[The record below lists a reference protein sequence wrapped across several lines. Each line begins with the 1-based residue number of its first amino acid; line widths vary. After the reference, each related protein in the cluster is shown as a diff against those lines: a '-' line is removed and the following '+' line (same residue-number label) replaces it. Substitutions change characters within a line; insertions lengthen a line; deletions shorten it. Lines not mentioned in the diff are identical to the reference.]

1 MSVRSVR
8 MWVPVGLLGG
18 GCALL
23 LLATQQEEMPLVRPL
38 EAVIPDTLL
47 GRASWDRVVDEAE
60 AAVAGMDHYVMRF
73 YANEPEPAYDFSVY
87 VGYYLAQTQGK
98 SIHSPKNC
106 LPGAGWEAVSA
117 ETRVIETS
125 LGSFEVNRYLLANKS
140 ARAIVY
146 YWYQGRG
153 RVAANEYGVKW
164 ELLRDKA
171 LHGRSDEALVRIVV
185 PVRSSEEDA
194 DRYGVEA
201 AAALIPAV
209 FQSLPGDP
217 DSDGLQ
223 PGALPVAGQG
233 VSAALARH

>member
-1 MSVRSVR
+1 MPSHSVRI
-8 MWVPVGLLGG
+8 WIPVGLLSG

-23 LLATQQEEMPLVRPL
+23 LLATQQEAVPLVRPL
-38 EAVIPDTLL
+38 EAVVPDSLL
-47 GRASWDRVVDEAE
+47 GRGSWDRIVDEAE

-87 VGYYLAQTQGK
+87 IGYYLAQTQGK

-117 ETRVIETS
+117 ETRIIETS
-125 LGSFEVNRYLLANKS
+125 QGSFEVNRYLLANKS

-194 DRYGVEA
+194 DRYGIEA
-201 AAALIPAV
+201 AAALIPVV
-209 FQSLPGDP
+209 FESLPGDP
-217 DSDGLQ
+217 DPSGIQ
-223 PGALPVAGQG
+223 PSPPVI
-233 VSAALARH
+233 AATTHQ